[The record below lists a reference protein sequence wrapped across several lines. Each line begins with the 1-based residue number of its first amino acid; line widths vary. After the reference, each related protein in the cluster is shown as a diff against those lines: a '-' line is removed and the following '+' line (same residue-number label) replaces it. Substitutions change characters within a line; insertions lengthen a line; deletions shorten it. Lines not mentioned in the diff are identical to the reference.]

1 MIGSQDLLVGLA
13 IALFFFGAKKLPEMA
28 RSLGKSMTEFKKG
41 LADDPQGQAVTTQA
55 VATKEPAAAATAAGR
70 TCPSCRATL
79 EPGGTHCP
87 RCGTAAPAG
96 GTPGVASTS

>member
-41 LADDPQGQAVTTQA
+41 LADDPQGQAATAQA
-55 VATKEPAAAATAAGR
+55 ASAAEPAAAATAAGR
-70 TCPSCRATL
+70 ECASCRTAL
-79 EPGGTHCP
+79 VPGWTHCP
-87 RCGTAAPAG
+87 RCGTAAPSAG
-96 GTPGVASTS
+96 APG